1 MSAKAEV
8 EKVLNNQEQ
17 LTQLCKAAFDSVDED
32 GSGFLELTE
41 MKKVMSQVA
50 ADVGCEAPSEQQV
63 MEVMKELDVNG
74 DEKISFEEFKVLII
88 EVLKGLVAE
97 ME

>member
-8 EKVLNNQEQ
+8 EKVLNNEEQ

-32 GSGFLELTE
+32 GSGYLEKPE
-41 MKKVMSQVA
+41 MMKVMGQVA
-50 ADVGCEAPSEQQV
+50 GDVGCEPPSEQQV
-63 MEVMKELDVNG
+63 EEVMKELDQNQDG
-74 DEKISFEEFKVLII
+74 KISFEEFKVLIV